1 MREIIEALVAKAR
14 KGDIAAARTL
24 FDRVLGKPL
33 EPDIIERIE
42 RLEARH
48 GI

>member
-1 MREIIEALVAKAR
+1 MREIIEALVAKA
-14 KGDIAAARTL
+14 KEGSIAAARVL
-24 FDRVLGKPL
+24 FNRTIGRPL

-48 GI
+48 EP